1 MTLSKNISETA
12 KELLWPTRCALCDE
26 PGQVLCDKCRSTLR
40 YVDLCKSCERCG
52 ASGGR
57 LQCSECNSVILDAME
72 LEKYPF
78 DKFRS
83 CVILNENARRLV
95 SVYKDESEVR
105 LAKEISNIMFRY
117 FEPVWIKQ
125 NVKIAF
131 IPPTQEAMLKRGFN
145 HTKIL
150 ANKLGELSGC
160 EIINCFTTPK
170 SSDQRKLGKKE
181 RILNMKK
188 QLRVLP
194 NANFERKNPI
204 VIIDDVCTT
213 GATMQCAASALKKS
227 GVQTIYGL
235 TFARVMN

>member
-1 MTLSKNISETA
+1 MKLSKEISRTA

-26 PGQVLCDKCRSTLR
+26 PGIVLCAKCKASLR
-40 YVDLCKSCERCG
+40 YVDLCKSCKRCG

-57 LQCSECNSVILDAME
+57 VQCSECNSVILDTME

-78 DKFRS
+78 DEFRS

-95 SVYKDESEVR
+95 AVYKDETEVR
-105 LAKEISNIMFRY
+105 LANEIANIMFNY
-117 FEPVWIKQ
+117 FEPNWMKQ
-125 NVKIAF
+125 NAKITF
-131 IPPTQEAMLKRGFN
+131 IPPTQDALLRRGFN
-145 HTKIL
+145 HTRIL
-150 ANKLGELSGC
+150 ANKLSELTGC
-160 EIINCFTTPK
+160 EIINCFATPK
-170 SSDQRKLGKKE
+170 SSDQRNLGKKE
-181 RILNMKK
+181 RILNMKQ

-194 NANFERKNPI
+194 DSNFQRGNPI

-227 GVQTIYGL
+227 GAHTIYGL